1 MDDALPEMLL
11 VPVLVPLLVAD
22 TRALDVADVVSSE
35 VADVDAVDGKVLV
48 TEVAL
53 PDVALDVAVYNALP
67 EVLLVSV
74 LVRVLEAD
82 PFAVEDAVVVWLDIA
97 EALALDG
104 AEDVPVVVALLVTL
118 ELTLE
123 VIDEVT
129 RSEALVVADEVTD
142 IVAVL
147 LWLDVAL

>member
-1 MDDALPEMLL
+1 
-11 VPVLVPLLVAD
+11 
-22 TRALDVADVVSSE
+22 
-35 VADVDAVDGKVLV
+35 VLV

-53 PDVALDVAVYNALP
+53 PDVALDVTVYNALP
-67 EVLLVSV
+67 KVLLVSV

-142 IVAVL
+142 IVAVML
-147 LWLDVAL
+147 

>member
-1 MDDALPEMLL
+1 M
-11 VPVLVPLLVAD
+11 
-22 TRALDVADVVSSE
+22 
-35 VADVDAVDGKVLV
+35 
-48 TEVAL
+48 
-53 PDVALDVAVYNALP
+53 YNALP

-82 PFAVEDAVVVWLDIA
+82 PFAVKDAVAVWLDIA

-129 RSEALVVADEVTD
+129 RSEAVVVADEVTD
-142 IVAVL
+142 IVAVML
-147 LWLDVAL
+147 